1 LKQLRILGPPGA
13 EGFIETL
20 VLERSSVFG
29 RIELRNLQIKELVLD
44 SVTVQ
49 N

>member
-1 LKQLRILGPPGA
+1 
-13 EGFIETL
+13 

-29 RIELRNLQIKELVLD
+29 RIELRNLQVKELVLEA
-44 SVTVQ
+44 VTAQ